1 MSSNPINIMNNIE
14 IVTPLDAGEIKQ
26 GIAHLVAQAVM
37 ERLDKHC
44 QLYGQAYPKFRAN
57 ISLHIE
63 LDSYGMSTFVDTVTA
78 ATNMEQGEQLEQ
90 PAIVEDIDVTVPF
103 TPPNQF
109 RRDTDQEVPVANSS
123 NAAREDTAPMFKAK
137 RGRPARKG

>member
-1 MSSNPINIMNNIE
+1 MSYNPINVMNNIE
-14 IVTPLDAGEIKQ
+14 VVTPLDSGEIKT
-26 GIAHLVAQAVM
+26 GIAHLIAQAVM

-57 ISLHIE
+57 VTLHIE
-63 LDSYGMSTFVDTVTA
+63 LDSYGQSTFVDTITT
-78 ATNMEQGEQLEQ
+78 ATNMDSVETLEQ
-90 PAIVEDIDVTVPF
+90 PAIIEDVDVTIPF

-109 RRDTDQEVPVANSS
+109 RRETDQEVPTATPS
-123 NAAREDTAPMFKAK
+123 NAPREDSTMMFKAK

>member
-1 MSSNPINIMNNIE
+1 MNNIE

-26 GIAHLVAQAVM
+26 GIAHLIAQAVM

-57 ISLHIE
+57 ITLHIE
-63 LDSYGMSTFVDTVTA
+63 LDSYGQSTFVDTSTV
-78 ATNMEQGEQLEQ
+78 ATNTEIGEQLEQ
-90 PAIVEDIDVTVPF
+90 PVVVEDLEVTIPF

-109 RRDTDQEVPVANSS
+109 RRDTEQEVPTATPST
-123 NAAREDTAPMFKAK
+123 APREDSTMMFKAK
-137 RGRPARKG
+137 RGRPAKKG